1 MWNILDTI
9 VKEVNNVFLAAA
21 WVTRVKCMAGQSS
34 EFAGE
39 TISIRIACGGVIVKI
54 HRILLA

>member
-39 TISIRIACGGVIVKI
+39 TISIRIGG
-54 HRILLA
+54 LS